1 MLKRRCHTCSITMV
15 KKRKFKTNNNSTSN
29 SLTEFG
35 TNSNINREENDTGM
49 MSVQTVQDEE
59 PRDFVSLRA
68 FFDERGASHDSET
81 PYEPSLQFLDS
92 LLKDPKTWEDSGLK
106 LSLLMEMVTVVL
118 LTTKS
123 GISMLTLL
131 RPSKGGPSV
140 QRAISNQRRWLS
152 QVEKRGNLH
161 ADLISQWRNDENTFL
176 RFLHFLLKNEDV
188 WMPCEKFNECEWKIP
203 LSFLIQ
209 SRYRA
214 AELILDLDYN
224 LLVDYFLAVSPL
236 CEKWL
241 ERILTSDFG
250 FYLQYT
256 LGDYNRIHNFSG
268 AFNWYTL
275 HASRSKSALITQQIL
290 SDLLDS
296 DKSKEL
302 KSRLGHED
310 PQEGSQLSNK
320 IRSSIDEISLLSI
333 GNRPIGEEN
342 RSVLNE
348 YSDNYH
354 HQVNQNE
361 QVFSFDL
368 NQDGSLEL
376 PNLISHAAV
385 RHVILTKVLKLN
397 NTSSPLL
404 QLQFKIVAGL
414 VDPLTQPAP
423 NDKHVI
429 SLDLSYQMFLGFIAH
444 DIQRTISL
452 EEGFDWRFHI
462 CFNMQ
467 KIIDASLVRLNFD
480 DFERLN
486 SINNSDDNV
495 DWRSQ
500 LDKWLPHGFNTQDL
514 ELICMVDIVAVYTIY
529 KLYEHLPIQLNP
541 FLSSLIS
548 LWKNLTC
555 VILLGLEIDRI
566 EEELETFD
574 TPLMVRAT
582 IRGAAALR
590 AIVATVLNGQVEA
603 TKHDLKHESLNT
615 FMSPHGRKLCQG
627 ALYAELRSHAAA
639 LLALGSELEDVTDLF
654 SDLQPGDRFDED
666 VRYMFEYEFEDY
678 NDLSS
683 REEDYSGFDK
693 FDDYADG
700 SKSHVRKCFGRRC
713 NCIFDDDE
721 MLEDEDYENDYDG
734 RKAQK
739 HILPQQNPTASV
751 SMSTTGKPHAVRSR
765 GSFEF
770 DYSGKDWRDI
780 PRVSNLYY
788 SPSYEFVENLNPEA
802 IVSLTNKATKQKL
815 DDLETLLLL
824 NSVATCVKNE
834 QDEIVLGNITELH
847 PQNGSSGS
855 QVIDKLKDISPDDIY
870 EMWCKDSTFEK
881 IVYCNHELA
890 WRLMDEML
898 MCSGFR
904 RVLIWFITH
913 MELNHSL
920 IHYIF
925 ELVMGLR
932 KSGDSTKENQ
942 KEDEAIS
949 KLTKKNS
956 EVRTSLPFSRQGSIQ
971 LSSIET
977 KMLLQEFFTNAAIFL
992 TEKSKEWIN
1001 EDPAEDDDG
1010 SSNGEN
1016 GNISLYAVGLMK
1028 LICLMVRAF
1037 IKKGKFDFRESECVF
1052 ELQTLLM
1059 NWIAIIPEAKDLFF
1073 ELKSLIAEV
1082 HSNAANDEGL
1092 DGNYSES
1099 NGNLSD
1105 MVEENTTN
1113 GSATVDSEY
1122 NRKLISLL
1130 SPNVHYREENAAV
1143 VALRNFIKKYSFD
1156 NVVPL
1161 VGRKVVYESDE
1172 ILPLPESEAPMS
1184 LLEYL
1189 AGNYPPDVEHYE

>member
-1 MLKRRCHTCSITMV
+1 MV
-15 KKRKFKTNNNSTSN
+15 KKRKSKTNSSN
-29 SLTEFG
+29 VTESAFNG
-35 TNSNINREENDTGM
+35 NGNNINKEEYIPLGALKDEDMLDLKMISLEELLAERELDYDARFE
-49 MSVQTVQDEE
+49 
-59 PRDFVSLRA
+59 
-68 FFDERGASHDSET
+68 
-81 PYEPSLQFLDS
+81 FLDRLLRDSKSWKDPQLKYS
-92 LLKDPKTWEDSGLK
+92 LLL
-106 LSLLMEMVTVVL
+106 EMVIVAL
-118 LTTKS
+118 LTTRAGLSVLALLKPS
-123 GISMLTLL
+123 GSN
-131 RPSKGGPSV
+131 PSIPKC
-140 QRAISNQRRWLS
+140 ISNQRKWLA
-152 QVEKRGNLH
+152 QVERKGKLH
-161 ADLISQWRNDENTFL
+161 SDLISQWQSDDDIFL
-176 RFLHFLLKNEDV
+176 KFLHFLLKNEDV
-188 WMPCEKFNECEWKIP
+188 WLPCENVNQCEWKVP

-209 SRYRA
+209 SKYRA
-214 AELILDLDYN
+214 AELILDPSYN
-224 LLVDYFLAVSPL
+224 LLVDYFLAVVPL

-241 ERILTSDFG
+241 GRAISYGNGVHLKRTVIN
-250 FYLQYT
+250 
-256 LGDYNRIHNFSG
+256 YNRVYDFSG
-268 AFNWYTL
+268 NFTWYTL
-275 HASRSKSALITQQIL
+275 QTRGSNHPFVSQQIL
-290 SDLLDS
+290 FDLIDS
-296 DKSKEL
+296 DDKEIEAV
-302 KSRLGHED
+302 SQIESND
-310 PQEGSQLSNK
+310 QEERIQIIDQ
-320 IRSSIDEISLLSI
+320 IRSAIQDISSASLNSGFYGDED
-333 GNRPIGEEN
+333 
-342 RSVLNE
+342 RSALEE

-376 PNLISHAAV
+376 PNLMSHAAV
-385 RHVILTKVLKLN
+385 RHEILMKVLKLN
-397 NTSSPLL
+397 NSSSPLL

-429 SLDLSYQMFLGFIAH
+429 SLDLLYQMFLGFLTPE
-444 DIQRTISL
+444 IQQTL
-452 EEGFDWRFHI
+452 EFEEGCDWRFHV

-514 ELICMVDIVAVYTIY
+514 ELICMVDIIAVYTIY

-590 AIVATVLNGQVEA
+590 AIVATVLNGHVEA
-603 TKHDLKHESLNT
+603 TKHDIKHESLNT

-639 LLALGSELEDVTDLF
+639 LLALGSELEDVTSLF

-693 FDDYADG
+693 YDDYTDS
-700 SKSHVRKCFGRRC
+700 SKTHARKGFGRRC

-721 MLEDEDYENDYDG
+721 MLEDEDYENEYEG
-734 RKAQK
+734 HKAPKQ
-739 HILPQQNPTASV
+739 ILPQQNPTTSV
-751 SMSTTGKPHAVRSR
+751 SMSTTGKPHAIRSG

-780 PRVSNLYY
+780 PRMSNLYY
-788 SPSYEFVENLNPEA
+788 SPNYHFVEDLDPNT
-802 IVSLTNKATKQKL
+802 IISLTNKATKQSLSKI
-815 DDLETLLLL
+815 ESLLLL
-824 NSVATCVKNE
+824 GSVATCVKNE

-847 PQNGSSGS
+847 HQNGSRGS

-881 IVYCNHELA
+881 MVYCNHEVA

-932 KSGDSTKENQ
+932 KSFDENNENDNGDESISEMTKE
-942 KEDEAIS
+942 AP
-949 KLTKKNS
+949 

-992 TEKSKEWIN
+992 TEKSKEWIGEEPM
-1001 EDPAEDDDG
+1001 EDEATIND
-1010 SSNGEN
+1010 GEN
-1016 GNISLYAVGLMK
+1016 GNVSLYAIGLMK

-1073 ELKSLIAEV
+1073 ELKALVAEV
-1082 HSNAANDEGL
+1082 HSDPMDDEELSNDPPDSNKKLSSMVEN
-1092 DGNYSES
+1092 DNI
-1099 NGNLSD
+1099 NGN
-1105 MVEENTTN
+1105 E
-1113 GSATVDSEY
+1113 TVDSEY

-1130 SPNVHYREENAAV
+1130 SPVMHRKEENAAV

-1156 NVVPL
+1156 TTVPL
-1161 VGRKVVYESDE
+1161 IGRKVVYEGNE
-1172 ILPLPESEAPMS
+1172 ILPLPESETPMS
-1184 LLEYL
+1184 LLDYL
-1189 AGNYPPDVEHYE
+1189 VDNYPPNVEHYE